1 MIIDSFVTLNNR
13 INGRDTYILERNDRI
28 KLNRLTTRYFTRLGL
43 IRLINLK
50 SSFLSSFTRKS
61 ISPPFF
67 ISIVKR
73 KNARIREE
81 NFFIDLTIPEEK
93 FSWKREPSVSLRLFI
108 RLTDYFL

>member
-50 SSFLSSFTRKS
+50 SSFLLLLGKVFRHHFLFQSWH
-61 ISPPFF
+61 
-67 ISIVKR
+67 